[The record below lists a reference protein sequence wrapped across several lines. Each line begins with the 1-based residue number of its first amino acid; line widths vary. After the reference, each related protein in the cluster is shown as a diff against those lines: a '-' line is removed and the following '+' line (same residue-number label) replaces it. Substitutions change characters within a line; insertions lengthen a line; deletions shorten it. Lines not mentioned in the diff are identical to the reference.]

1 MQLRLL
7 DKTGVKEIVNIQE
20 LDGALLVSSREI
32 AAHFE
37 KRHSDVI
44 DKIEELIKAENS
56 VMSMFIGSN
65 YKAGTG
71 KNYKEYLMNRDGFS
85 LLVMGFTGSKALTWK
100 LKYIEAFNKMEEQLK
115 NPFSNM
121 SKELQAILMVD
132 KKQQEQEKRIS
143 DIENKMTVNYELA
156 ENLRSSINSR
166 AIEILGGKD
175 APAYK
180 KLNKKL
186 FSAFYRDIRRTFN
199 VNSYKNLSVK
209 NYENAINYIRS
220 WEADELMKYAIQGIN
235 SQLVFEVHNQL

>member
-1 MQLRLL
+1 MQLRVI
-7 DKTGVKEIVNIQE
+7 DTTDVQEIVNIQE
-20 LDGALLVSSREI
+20 VNGALLVSSRDI
-32 AAHFE
+32 ANNFE
-37 KRHSDVI
+37 KRHNDVV
-44 DKIEELIKAENS
+44 KVIENLTTENF
-56 VMSMFIGSN
+56 VVKEMFIESRFSHKGNS
-65 YKAGTG
+65 
-71 KNYKEYLMNRDGFS
+71 YKEYLMNRDGFS
-85 LLVMGFTGSKALTWK
+85 LLVMGFNGPKALTWK
-100 LKYIEAFNKMEEQLK
+100 LKYIEAFNKMEEKLK
-115 NPFSNM
+115 NPYADM
-121 SKELQAILMVD
+121 SKELQAILIVD
-132 KKQQEQEKRIS
+132 RKQQELEKKIIN
-143 DIENKMTVNYELA
+143 IEDKMTVNYELA

-209 NYENAINYIRS
+209 KYENAINYIRS

>member
-1 MQLRLL
+1 MQLRLV
-7 DKTGVKEIVNIQE
+7 DKTEVKDVVNIKN
-20 LDGALLVSSREI
+20 LNGNLLVSSRDI
-32 AAHFE
+32 ANNFE
-37 KRHSDVI
+37 KRHNHVVES
-44 DKIEELIKAENS
+44 IERLTTENM
-56 VMSMFIGSN
+56 VVKEMFIENTFEHKGN
-65 YKAGTG
+65 F
-71 KNYKEYLMNRDGFS
+71 YKEYLMNRDGFS